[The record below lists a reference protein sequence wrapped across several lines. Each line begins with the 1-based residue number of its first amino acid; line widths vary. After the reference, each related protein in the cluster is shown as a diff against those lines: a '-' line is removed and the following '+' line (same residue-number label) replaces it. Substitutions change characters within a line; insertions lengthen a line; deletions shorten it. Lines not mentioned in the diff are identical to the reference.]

1 MARSVNYLNNS
12 ETIIFFTADWIT
24 EDFNYVN
31 FRDNLISE
39 IQKKL
44 KSYIKTDK
52 YCSDREV
59 SILLENNL
67 CNIGISEYCGAWSLS
82 VAELVDNYYDYNREA
97 LAKNH
102 ATKIKNTLIKCL
114 ENAGAKVM
122 NKVAT
127 FSNGEAVFEY
137 KNKDLK

>member
-1 MARSVNYLNNS
+1 MARSVNYLNYA
-12 ETIIFFTADWIT
+12 ETVIFFTANFIE
-24 EDFNYVN
+24 EDFDYED
-31 FRDNLISE
+31 FRDNLIST

-44 KSYIKTDK
+44 KSYVKTDK

-59 SILLENNL
+59 SIILENEL

-82 VAELVDNYYDYNREA
+82 VAPIEEDYCLNYNREA

-102 ATKIKNTLIKCL
+102 AILIKSTLEKCL
-114 ENAGAKVM
+114 INTGAKVM
-122 NKVAT
+122 IKQGT

-137 KNKDLK
+137 KK